1 MNSHGLGIFPVVKA
15 LTFKL
20 TPARG
25 DRNSAALDIV
35 MMEFG
40 SGRV

>member
-1 MNSHGLGIFPVVKA
+1 MILEFFQLCKRLHR
-15 LTFKL
+15 KL
-20 TPARG
+20 APPSG